1 MRDVFSVVAV
11 ALLTVATLATTR
23 ADDAPHAVF
32 LVGTHHYSPQES
44 MPKLA
49 QRLEEY
55 GFRTTVILP
64 EGDPEHLETPKWSHD
79 LSVLSEA
86 DVAVFYLRFLTIEE
100 EQFRHIR
107 EYVESGKPVV
117 GLRTATHAFD
127 YPDGH
132 ALAGWNDGF
141 GRDVLGSRYFL
152 HLQGTTTVE
161 HVLAH
166 RDHPILNGMPAK
178 FLDPGT
184 LYRAELPEDAI
195 PLLTGTGRSKK
206 TGTVTNRFGTHE
218 LKREMSWPVA
228 WTWTNKFGGRTF
240 ATTLGHAN
248 AFDLDPV
255 NRLIVNGIHW
265 TLGKAVNVSAGRLKT
280 EQANRRMNRPVGELG
295 DYDPENE
302 RRAFEVLDGFEVN
315 LWAAEPMLVN
325 PIHMTWDPDG
335 RLWVCCS
342 PTYPQVKPGE
352 IPNDQIIVLEDT
364 DNDGQADTSTVF
376 ADGLYVPTGLE
387 LGDGGVY
394 VANAPDLLFLKDTDG
409 DLKADVRE
417 VVLTGFATE
426 DNHHSISA
434 WRWGP
439 GGWLYFQEGT
449 FMHSQVETPHGP
461 VRLENGGIFQF
472 RPRDL
477 KLRVYADYRASNP
490 WGHMF
495 DRWGTDIL
503 IDNPRL
509 IFTAPLTANSRAKL
523 AYQESGKG
531 TKQCGGEFVSG
542 RHLPEEYHGQIWTN
556 QYKANTVTR
565 YEVTDDGAGVA
576 IRELEPLIR
585 SHDVNFR
592 PVDLKMGPDGAVYI
606 LDWYN
611 PLIGHMQHSFRDER
625 RDTTHGRV
633 WRVTAKGRPL
643 VEKPKLTGVP
653 LEKVIQHLKD
663 PEDWTR
669 HQVRRVLYDAAA
681 GITNP
686 IDNPEHVAI
695 VRRALFARAEIDS
708 FVDRLDRS
716 HPDFAHH
723 QLEALWAKQTIN
735 NVDPPLLDAVLQS
748 SDPRARAAAMRVLRD
763 TWEQVRWVFHVPHPD
778 DHAGVAKYNR
788 ELRQTVLDRVSA
800 GVADDHPRVRLEAV
814 LAAGFIPDPQSVVI
828 ATRVL
833 DKPMDRF
840 IDHALKLT
848 VDGLQEHWLPAHQ
861 AGELEFDKPEHKN
874 FALANIVSSE
884 SVQVMVDLL
893 NSGEVNVD
901 RLRGPA
907 DAVART
913 ATAAQLEKL
922 VLTMVEH
929 TREYGTRGKEATDP
943 VAITTVLD
951 ALNRAAR
958 TRDVRPTGVDKM
970 LPRCFTVPD
979 PRTQAAAARLVG
991 AWKLGNESG
1000 RLQSIVNANDADLEL
1015 QVAAATAIGEIG
1027 GRAQRR
1033 FLEQT
1038 TGEGQPV
1045 RQRYLGAIGLI
1056 PIDLREAAIAAA
1068 GALSAPP
1075 GDAKPQA
1082 VVRAF
1087 LRRRGGAD
1095 ALAKAMT
1102 QTPPHTDVAATIRQ
1116 HFIEIGETHAGLV
1129 KAVGG
1134 EVSAGSLEGTLLA
1147 ADVHALA
1154 AEMREQGDPERGEQ
1168 IFRRADLAC
1177 MKCHAVGKAGANIG
1191 PDLAAIGSS
1200 SPPDY
1205 LVDSILRPSKVI
1217 KEFYETAVV
1226 VTAEG
1231 EVITGILVLHDDSQ
1245 VVLRDPSERGAERTI
1260 PMSEVEGLAKGPSL
1274 MPVGLANK
1282 LNNRQEFLDLV
1293 RFVSELGRPGPYAA
1307 SPQQYVRR
1315 WRIHGED
1322 GSERPA
1328 YSMVDGMLPAGEFGD
1343 ADVVTIAGQVQVT
1356 TAGAV
1361 RLEVNSPVG
1370 LSATL
1375 DRKTAVDLTQT
1386 IDLAVGVHTLTLQ
1399 VDTRQRG
1406 SEGVRLEVMPAPGS
1420 PAAVQAV
1427 GGP

>member
-1 MRDVFSVVAV
+1 MRTIC
-11 ALLTVATLATTR
+11 LIVATTLLAIASVGTTR

-32 LVGTHHYSPQES
+32 LVGTHHYSPQQS

-49 QRLEEY
+49 ERLEEY
-55 GFRTTVILP
+55 DFRTTVVLP
-64 EGDPEHLETPKWSHD
+64 EGDPEHQETPTWSHD
-79 LSVLSEA
+79 LSVLGEA
-86 DVAVFYLRFLTIEE
+86 DVAIFYLRFLTIDE
-100 EQFRHIR
+100 EQFSHIR
-107 EYVESGKPVV
+107 EYVQSGKPVV
-117 GLRTATHAFD
+117 GLRTSTHAFD

-132 ALAGWNDGF
+132 VLADWNEGF
-141 GRDVLGSRYFL
+141 GHDVLGSKYFL

-166 RDHPILNGMPAK
+166 RDHPILNGVPAK

-184 LYRAELPEDAI
+184 LYRAELPDDAV

-206 TGTVTNRFGTHE
+206 VGTVTNKFGTHE
-218 LKREMSWPVA
+218 LKPEMSWPVA
-228 WTWTNKFGGRTF
+228 WTWTNKFGGKTF

-255 NRLIVNGIHW
+255 NRLLVNGIHW

-302 RRAFEVLDGFEVN
+302 RRSFEMLDGFEAN

-364 DNDGQADTSTVF
+364 DNDGQADKSTVF

-409 DLKADVRE
+409 DLQADVRE

-585 SHDVNFR
+585 SRDVNFR
-592 PVDLKMGPDGAVYI
+592 PVDLKMGPDGAIYI

-643 VEKPKLTGVP
+643 VEKPKLTGVA
-653 LEKVIQHLKD
+653 LRQVVQHLKD

-669 HQVRRVLYDAAA
+669 NQVRRVLYDASA
-681 GITNP
+681 GIS
-686 IDNPEHVAI
+686 ASI
-695 VRRALFARAEIDS
+695 VGDEALSLSPAEIETALAISS
-708 FVDRLDRS
+708 FVSDLDPS
-716 HPDFAHH
+716 DPNFAHH
-723 QLEALWAKQTIN
+723 QLEALWAQQTTDS
-735 NVDPPLLDAVLQS
+735 VDANHLEAVLQS

-763 TWEQVRWVFHVPHPD
+763 TWQRIGGLSVFGRDVASIMKLAQKHVA
-778 DHAGVAKYNR
+778 AGVVD
-788 ELRQTVLDRVSA
+788 E
-800 GVADDHPRVRLEAV
+800 HPRVRLESV
-814 LAAGFIPDPQSVVI
+814 LTAGFIPDPQSVVI

-840 IDHALKLT
+840 IEHALKLT
-848 VDGLQEHWLPAHQ
+848 VDGLQEHWLSAHQ

-979 PRTQAAAARLVG
+979 PQTQAAAARLVG
-991 AWKLGNESG
+991 AWKLGNESR
-1000 RLQSIVNANDADLEL
+1000 RLQSIVTANDADSDL

-1027 GRAQRR
+1027 GRGQLR
-1033 FLEQT
+1033 FLEQA
-1038 TGEGQPV
+1038 TGEGKPV

-1056 PIDLREAAIAAA
+1056 PVDLDQAANAAA

-1087 LRRRGGAD
+1087 LRRKGGAD

-1102 QTPPHTDVAATIRQ
+1102 QMPPHSDVAAAIRQ

-1177 MKCHAVGKAGANIG
+1177 MKCHAVGKAGANVG

-1205 LVDSILRPSKVI
+1205 LVDSLLRPSKVI

-1231 EVITGILVLHDDSQ
+1231 EVVTGILVLHDDSQ
-1245 VVLRDPSERGAERTI
+1245 VVLRDPAQGGAERTI
-1260 PMSEVEGLAKGPSL
+1260 PMSEVEELAKGPSL

-1282 LNNRQEFLDLV
+1282 LSDRQDFLDLV

-1307 SPQQYVRR
+1307 SPRQYIRR
-1315 WRIHGED
+1315 WRVLGED
-1322 GSERPA
+1322 GNELPA
-1328 YSMVDGMLPAGEFGD
+1328 YSMVDGTLPASEFGD
-1343 ADVVTIAGQVQVT
+1343 EDVVTVAGQVQVT

-1361 RLEVNSPVG
+1361 RFEANSLAG
-1370 LSATL
+1370 LSARL
-1375 DRKTAVDLTQT
+1375 DGETAVDLTQA
-1386 IDLAVGVHTLTLQ
+1386 IDLGVGVHTMRLQ
-1399 VDTRQRG
+1399 IDARQRG
-1406 SEGVRLEVMPAPGS
+1406 GEGVRIEVTPAPGS
-1420 PAAVQAV
+1420 SAAVQAV